1 MRYPALR
8 YEKIGHSLVVYSAG
22 LLDDQG
28 STAQVS
34 GELEDLCREIRDE
47 EDIHVVILT
56 GSSPDSF
63 SMEVDPNVSRY
74 EITDGFGSRF
84 WQLAEWI
91 AMLDRPVIAAIN
103 GDATGQGLEM
113 VMACDVR
120 IATKTSHFGMSH
132 VKAGVIPWDGGTQR
146 LSRVVG
152 KANAL
157 ELILTGKVIDA
168 AEAFRMGLVNQVVC
182 GETLMPVAMAMG
194 EEIASKGPIALRYV
208 KEAVQK
214 GLDMTLDQGLRLE
227 TDLYLALHTT
237 RDRTEGIRAFKE
249 KRKPRFQGR

>member
-1 MRYPALR
+1 MRYHALR
-8 YEKIGHSLVVYSAG
+8 NEKIGHCLVVYIAG

-34 GELEDLCREIRDE
+34 GELEDLCREIREE

-56 GSSPDSF
+56 GTATDSF
-63 SMEVDPNVSRY
+63 SMEVDQNVSRY

-91 AMLDRPVIAAIN
+91 ATLDRPVIAAIN
-103 GDATGQGLEM
+103 GDAMGLGLEL
-113 VMACDVR
+113 VLACDVR
-120 IATKTSHFGMSH
+120 IAAKTCRFGLSH

-146 LSRVVG
+146 LSRVAG

-157 ELILTGKVIDA
+157 ELILTGKEIDA
-168 AEAFRMGLVNQVVC
+168 MEALRMGLVNQVVSS
-182 GETLMPVAMAMG
+182 ETVMPVAMAMG
-194 EEIASKGPIALRYV
+194 EAIASKGPIALRYA
-208 KEAVQK
+208 KKAVHK

-227 TDLYLALHTT
+227 ADLYLSLHTT
-237 RDRTEGIRAFKE
+237 LDRTEGVRAFKE
-249 KRKPRFQGR
+249 KRKPQFQGR